1 MKGKKVLSVLLASV
15 MMFTAVPVGS
25 IGAMAAPV
33 QNAQVQEQ
41 KVKTQA
47 ESGLSNIAADCE
59 ISVPSEEGANV
70 KENMVDGN
78 PSSLWVNNGA
88 NWPCTVT
95 FALPKANTKCV
106 KKVVLKFESGH
117 TPWSMDVSL
126 KYALNNVTSDLVSVP
141 GSAKTAKFDDGYTFE
156 FENAQA
162 MTHLYVELSNPKN
175 NGATGTFWP
184 AIAEAEVYIDN
195 GAEET
200 VELEN
205 IAATR
210 KQSLTLKSEVNASA
224 DKAKIT
230 DNDETTASP
239 LQEKT
244 FAAGSSETFAE
255 VGFGV
260 E

>member
-15 MMFTAVPVGS
+15 MMFTAVPTGS

-47 ESGLSNIAADCE
+47 GSGLSNIAADCE

-70 KENMVDGN
+70 KENLVDGN

-106 KKVVLKFESGH
+106 KKIVLKFESGH
-117 TPWSMDVSL
+117 TPWSVDVSL
-126 KYALNNVTSDLVSVP
+126 KYALNNVTSDLVGVP

-175 NGATGTFWP
+175 NGATGGFWP
-184 AIAEAEVYIDN
+184 AIAEAEIYIDN

-239 LQEKT
+239 L
-244 FAAGSSETFAE
+244 
-255 VGFGV
+255 
-260 E
+260 

>member
-1 MKGKKVLSVLLASV
+1 MKGKNVLSTLLAFLMV
-15 MMFTAVPVGS
+15 LTAVPVGN
-25 IGAMAAPV
+25 IKVVAAPQQDV
-33 QNAQVQEQ
+33 QLQDQE
-41 KVKTQA
+41 VKTQA

-260 E
+260 

>member
-106 KKVVLKFESGH
+106 KKIVLKFESGH
-117 TPWSMDVSL
+117 TPWSVDVSL

-141 GSAKTAKFDDGYTFE
+141 GSAKTAKFDDGYTF
-156 FENAQA
+156 AR
-162 MTHLYVELSNPKN
+162 LLKK
-175 NGATGTFWP
+175 
-184 AIAEAEVYIDN
+184 
-195 GAEET
+195 
-200 VELEN
+200 
-205 IAATR
+205 TR
-210 KQSLTLKSEVNASA
+210 
-224 DKAKIT
+224 
-230 DNDETTASP
+230 
-239 LQEKT
+239 
-244 FAAGSSETFAE
+244 
-255 VGFGV
+255 
-260 E
+260 

>member
-95 FALPKANTKCV
+95 FALPKAKHEMCEKN
-106 KKVVLKFESGH
+106 
-117 TPWSMDVSL
+117 
-126 KYALNNVTSDLVSVP
+126 
-141 GSAKTAKFDDGYTFE
+141 SAEIRIRPY
-156 FENAQA
+156 
-162 MTHLYVELSNPKN
+162 
-175 NGATGTFWP
+175 
-184 AIAEAEVYIDN
+184 
-195 GAEET
+195 T
-200 VELEN
+200 VEHGCIPEICTEQRN
-205 IAATR
+205 
-210 KQSLTLKSEVNASA
+210 K
-224 DKAKIT
+224 
-230 DNDETTASP
+230 
-239 LQEKT
+239 
-244 FAAGSSETFAE
+244 
-255 VGFGV
+255 
-260 E
+260 

>member
-1 MKGKKVLSVLLASV
+1 MQ
-15 MMFTAVPVGS
+15 P
-25 IGAMAAPV
+25 GA
-33 QNAQVQEQ
+33 
-41 KVKTQA
+41 
-47 ESGLSNIAADCE
+47 
-59 ISVPSEEGANV
+59 
-70 KENMVDGN
+70 
-78 PSSLWVNNGA
+78 
-88 NWPCTVT
+88 
-95 FALPKANTKCV
+95 
-106 KKVVLKFESGH
+106 
-117 TPWSMDVSL
+117 
-126 KYALNNVTSDLVSVP
+126 
-141 GSAKTAKFDDGYTFE
+141 
-156 FENAQA
+156 
-162 MTHLYVELSNPKN
+162 
-175 NGATGTFWP
+175 FWP

-260 E
+260 EQKMRQIILALPKDNQNASYTYKLYGKATKNGSYETQPFATGNINTGDANKVKINAADVDSAVKDLEYESVKAVFEAATMTEKITSCLWQSSRSLQTKQRSQRRILKISYGKAPHCTAITVRTP